1 MIKIVYGPKGFG
13 KTKIMLDKVNEA
25 GSNAKGNVVFITDKR
40 FNTVNVNF
48 NVRCVYTEE
57 HDIVGS
63 VAFNGFI
70 NGLLAGNSDIEYV
83 FVDGL
88 KRIIG
93 NDMEGGEVLFKSIK
107 QLQEE
112 YPDLKFVISV
122 SAAREDLPAYVAEL
136 ID

>member
-13 KTKIMLDKVNEA
+13 KTKIMLDEVNKA
-25 GSNAKGNVVFITDKR
+25 GETAKGNVVFVTDKR

-48 NVRCVYTEE
+48 NVRCVYTET
-57 HDIVGS
+57 HDINGS

-93 NDMEGGEVLFKSIK
+93 NDMEGGETLFKSFN

-112 YPDLKFVISV
+112 YPDLKFVVSV
-122 SAAREDLPAYVAEL
+122 SSTKEELPEYIAKIV
-136 ID
+136 D

>member
-13 KTKIMLDKVNEA
+13 KTKIMLDEVNNA
-25 GSNAKGNVVFITDKR
+25 GSTAKGNVVFITDKR

-57 HDIVGS
+57 HDIKGS
-63 VAFNGFI
+63 VSLAGFI

-83 FVDGL
+83 FIDGL

-93 NDMEGGEVLFKSIK
+93 NDMEGGEALFNAIK
-107 QLQEE
+107 QLQDE
-112 YPDLKFVISV
+112 YAELKFIISV
-122 SAAREDLPAYVAEL
+122 SASYEELPKYVAEL
-136 ID
+136 VK

>member
-13 KTKIMLDKVNEA
+13 KTKIMLDEVNKA
-25 GSNAKGNVVFITDKR
+25 GSTAKGNVVFITDKR

-48 NVRCVYTEE
+48 NVRCVYTDDHAIEGA
-57 HDIVGS
+57 I
-63 VAFNGFI
+63 AFNGFI

-93 NDMEGGEVLFKSIK
+93 NDMAGGEKLFASFK

-112 YPDLKFVISV
+112 YPELKFIVSV
-122 SAAREDLPAYVAEL
+122 SAAREDLPDYVLEL

>member
-13 KTKIMLDKVNEA
+13 KTKIMLDEVNNA

-40 FNTVNVNF
+40 FNTVNINF
-48 NVRCVYTEE
+48 NVRCVYTED
-57 HDIVGS
+57 HDIKGS

-83 FVDGL
+83 FIDGL
-88 KRIIG
+88 KRIVG
-93 NDMEGGEVLFKSIK
+93 NEMDGGETLFKSIK

-112 YPDLKFVISV
+112 YPELKFVISV
-122 SAAREDLPAYVAEL
+122 SASYEELPAYVKEL
-136 ID
+136 V

>member
-13 KTKIMLDKVNEA
+13 KTKIMLDEVNNA
-25 GSNAKGNVVFITDKR
+25 GATAKGNVVFITDKR
-40 FNTVNVNF
+40 FSTVNVNF
-48 NVRCVYTEE
+48 NVRCVYTED
-57 HDIVGS
+57 HDIVGA

-83 FVDGL
+83 FIDGL

-93 NDMEGGEVLFKSIK
+93 NEMEGGEKLFASIK

-122 SAAREDLPAYVAEL
+122 SASYDELPAYVAEL
-136 ID
+136 VK

>member
-13 KTKIMLDKVNEA
+13 KTKIMLDEVNKA
-25 GSNAKGNVVFITDKR
+25 GSTAKGNVVFITDKR
-40 FNTVNVNF
+40 ISTVNVNF
-48 NVRCVYTEE
+48 NVRCVYTED
-57 HDIVGS
+57 HDISGS

-83 FVDGL
+83 FIDGL

-93 NDMEGGEVLFKSIK
+93 AEMEDGEKLFASIK

-112 YPDLKFVISV
+112 YPELKFVISV
-122 SAAREDLPAYVAEL
+122 SAAREDLPSYVADL

>member
-13 KTKIMLDKVNEA
+13 KTKIMLDEVNNA
-25 GSNAKGNVVFITDKR
+25 GSTAKGNVVFITDKR
-40 FNTVNVNF
+40 FSTVNVNF
-48 NVRCVYTEE
+48 NVRCVYTED
-57 HDIVGS
+57 HDIAGA

-83 FVDGL
+83 FIDGL

-93 NDMEGGEVLFKSIK
+93 NEMEGGEKLFASIK
-107 QLQEE
+107 QLQDE

-122 SAAREDLPAYVAEL
+122 SASYEELPAYVAEL
-136 ID
+136 VK